1 MSSSEKENENENQNN
16 KEENINDDIKIK
28 SNNQKGLYTMH
39 SLSEEFNTLEKKSF
53 MKNNDTPMKFEELK
67 NNENTINNEYI
78 TEYINDL
85 KEYYSLH
92 LKNSYQNF
100 RTCLNKLEEILKKNG
115 NNKIT
120 ASMLKEIIDDSIFF
134 EREKQIMNFIKE
146 IKETQAQKEKIKN
159 ELKQNEINNITKKLE
174 NELNKK
180 KNYKKISRELT
191 VTLEKKNSEMNE
203 CNKKILIL
211 EQEKNENNKLI
222 QKKREELQKIKNDYT
237 KIENEK
243 IELEIKYNNLLEEN
257 KSLEKI
263 NKNYENNK
271 KMLYQGLEEEK
282 KKLIENIVREINT
295 KWSQKIK
302 EKISQIKN
310 LKKNIILIK
319 NDYKNKYTEF
329 LNEYKS
335 SLILIQKK
343 ISQYDNQYKEK
354 IKSVEKKYE
363 KYLNEQL
370 VLNNK
375 LKRQNEE
382 LIAKKNE
389 ETIDSQKLIFKIKE
403 LESETSNQKALIK
416 KLKNDLEIKS
426 KENSVISEKNLVIV
440 KNLNNFLLMITK
452 LKKKYLSII
461 FTLKT
466 QINNVKDLY
475 VNDISHLMNLNNNT
489 NNNINILNNKIA
501 QIQQENDELR
511 EINEKIQQKLNQLIQ
526 ENEHKNNSIN
536 QLNEELLIRQQK
548 INNLHNV
555 FNKSISSYSNG
566 IKNIQIAQKL
576 DNDVQELI
584 EKAKNQMSTI
594 SNYNTD
600 NL

>member
-1 MSSSEKENENENQNN
+1 MSLSEKENKNKNKNNQIENIKLTNN
-16 KEENINDDIKIK
+16 KKIEP
-28 SNNQKGLYTMH
+28 GLYTLH
-39 SLSEEFNTLEKKSF
+39 SLSEEFNSLEKRTLSK
-53 MKNNDTPMKFEELK
+53 KDEPLIFEEFK
-67 NNENTINNEYI
+67 NEETSTKNDYL
-78 TEYINDL
+78 TEYINNL
-85 KEYYSLH
+85 KEYYTRH
-92 LKNSYQNF
+92 LNDSYQNF
-100 RTCLNKLEEILKKNG
+100 RTCLNKIEELINKTG

-120 ASMLKEIIDDSIFF
+120 ASMLKEIIDDSIFY

-159 ELKQNEINNITKKLE
+159 ELKQNEINNLTKKLE
-174 NELNKK
+174 TQLNKK

-191 VTLEKKNSEMNE
+191 VTLDKKNSEINE
-203 CNKKILIL
+203 YTKKISIL
-211 EQEKNENNKLI
+211 EQEKNESGKLL
-222 QKKREELQKIKNDYT
+222 QKKREELQKLKNDYT

-243 IELEIKYNNLLEEN
+243 IELEIKYKNLLEEN

-263 NKNYENNK
+263 NQNYENNK
-271 KMLYQGLEEEK
+271 KLLYQGLEEEK
-282 KKLIENIVREINT
+282 KKLIDNIIKEINT
-295 KWSQKIK
+295 NWSQKLR
-302 EKISQIKN
+302 EKIIEIKN
-310 LKKNIILIK
+310 LKKLLSLIK
-319 NDYKNKYTEF
+319 NDYKNKYADF
-329 LNEYKS
+329 ILSYKNTI
-335 SLILIQKK
+335 ILIQKK
-343 ISQYDNQYKEK
+343 ILEYDNQNKEK
-354 IKSVEKKYE
+354 IKTLEKKYQ
-363 KYLNEQL
+363 KHLNEQI

-375 LKRQNEE
+375 LKIQNEE
-382 LIAKKNE
+382 LFNKKNE
-389 ETIDSQKLIFKIKE
+389 DTIDSQKLIFKISE
-403 LESETSNQKALIK
+403 LENELNNQKSMTK
-416 KLKNDLEIKS
+416 KLKNDLELKN
-426 KENSVISEKNLVIV
+426 KENNIINEKNLIIV

-466 QINNVKDLY
+466 QINNLKDLY
-475 VNDISHLMNLNNNT
+475 SNDISRLMTLNTNT

-501 QIQQENDELR
+501 QYQQENDELR
-511 EINEKIQQKLNQLIQ
+511 EINDKIQIKLNQLIE
-526 ENEHKNNSIN
+526 ENELKNNSIN
-536 QLNEELLIRQQK
+536 KLNEELLIRQQK

>member
-1 MSSSEKENENENQNN
+1 MSSPEKENENQKNKDKKNN
-16 KEENINDDIKIK
+16 NNTDNNDP
-28 SNNQKGLYTMH
+28 GLYTLH
-39 SLSEEFNTLEKKSF
+39 SLSEEFNTLEKK
-53 MKNNDTPMKFEELK
+53 DEPMNFEDLK
-67 NNENTINNEYI
+67 INNENPENNEYI
-78 TEYINDL
+78 TNYINDL
-85 KEYYSLH
+85 REYYTRH
-92 LKNSYQNF
+92 LNNSYQNF
-100 RTCLNKLEEILKKNG
+100 RTCLNKMEDLIKKNG
-115 NNKIT
+115 NNNNKIT
-120 ASMLKEIIDDSIFF
+120 ASMLKEIIDDAIFY

-159 ELKQNEINNITKKLE
+159 ELKQNEINNISKKLE
-174 NELNKK
+174 TELNKK

-191 VTLEKKNSEMNE
+191 VTLDKKNAEIIEM
-203 CNKKILIL
+203 NKKISIL
-211 EQEKNENNKLI
+211 EQEKNESAKLV
-222 QKKREELQKIKNDYT
+222 QKKREELQNLKNGYT

-263 NKNYENNK
+263 NQNYENNK
-271 KMLYQGLEEEK
+271 KILFQGLEQEK
-282 KKLIENIVREINT
+282 KKLVESIIKEINM
-295 KWSQKIK
+295 KWAQKLR
-302 EKISQIKN
+302 EKISEIKN
-310 LKKNIILIK
+310 IKKALNIIK
-319 NDYKNKYTEF
+319 
-329 LNEYKS
+329 NEYKNNYS
-335 SLILIQKK
+335 EFITSYKNSIILIQKK

-354 IKSVEKKYE
+354 IKDLEKKYE
-363 KYLNEQL
+363 KHLNEQL

-375 LKRQNEE
+375 LKIQNED
-382 LIAKKNE
+382 LLNKKNE
-389 ETIDSQKLIFKIKE
+389 DTIDSQKRVFKISE
-403 LESETSNQKALIK
+403 LENEISNQKAIIK
-416 KLKNDLEIKS
+416 KLKNDLDLKN
-426 KENSVISEKNLVIV
+426 KENNIINEKNLLIV

-475 VNDISHLMNLNNNT
+475 VNDISRVMNLNSNT
-489 NNNINILNNKIA
+489 NTNINILNNKLV
-501 QIQQENDELR
+501 QLQQENEELR
-511 EINEKIQQKLNQLIQ
+511 EINEKIQIKLNQLIE
-526 ENEHKNNSIN
+526 ENEQKNNSIN

-600 NL
+600 NI